1 MTEMADLTK
10 DMYNKMP
17 ESLKAMCYLYWL
29 FEQFDDGPWHG
40 LQRVSSCGVNNGTL
54 YYCSSGSAR
63 SSSRSY
69 AVRPTVYLKSG
80 ICIDL
85 DQWLY
90 TREPATLF
98 LPESENQPKEVT
110 MEMLYAEIKG
120 LKGQIAEMEKKFDK
134 RLNFIGAILRK
145 FNKN

>member
-1 MTEMADLTK
+1 MTEVTNLTE

-40 LQRVSSCGVNNGTL
+40 LQLVHSSGVSSSRL
-54 YYCSSGSAR
+54 YYCSSGSPG
-63 SSSRSY
+63 SYNSSY

-120 LKGQIAEMEKKFDK
+120 LKGQIAEMEKK
-134 RLNFIGAILRK
+134 LTNV
-145 FNKN
+145 